1 MVSLLRPLAIPSTNP
16 YENIFLNNVK
26 SLFYKNQDNE

>member
-16 YENIFLNNVK
+16 YEIIFFNNVK
-26 SLFYKNQDNE
+26 SVFYKN